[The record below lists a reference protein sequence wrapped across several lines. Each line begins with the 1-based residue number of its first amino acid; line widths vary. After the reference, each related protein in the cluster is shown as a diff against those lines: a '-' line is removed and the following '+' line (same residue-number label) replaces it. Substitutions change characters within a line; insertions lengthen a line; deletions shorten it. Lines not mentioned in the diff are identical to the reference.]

1 MEVLVMKTLLVLILP
16 FILAGCQTVMGYQ
29 QMTAEQ
35 IKATAGTISCVT
47 IDTLLYGKGSVIAIN
62 TDDTKR
68 GATSRWKTSI
78 KCGDAE
84 MTIDAMVG
92 TQ

>member
-1 MEVLVMKTLLVLILP
+1 MKILLTPLLP
-16 FILAGCQTVMGYQ
+16 LILAGCQTVMGYQ

-47 IDTLLYGKGSVIAIN
+47 IDSLIYGTGSVISVN

-68 GATSRWKTSI
+68 GATSTWKTTI

-84 MTIDAMVG
+84 MTIDATVEAP
-92 TQ
+92 

>member
-1 MEVLVMKTLLVLILP
+1 MKTLFVLFLP
-16 FILAGCQTVMGYQ
+16 LTLAGCPSMGYQ
-29 QMTAEQ
+29 HMTPEQ

-47 IDTLLYGKGSVIAIN
+47 LDTLLYGKGSVIAIN

-68 GATSRWKTSI
+68 GATSRWKTAI

-84 MTIDAMVG
+84 MTIDATVG